1 MRERNIILVSWCYLC
16 NRDGETVDYLLPHC
30 PFFEGVM
37 GYGGCPFRGPMGDAQ
52 KGGRLISLLARQLQA
67 TPAYWNLDVHPSLF
81 DVVHLEG
88 KEC

>member
-1 MRERNIILVSWCYLC
+1 
-16 NRDGETVDYLLPHC
+16 
-30 PFFEGVM
+30 M

-88 KEC
+88 KER